1 MYQPNPELKRL
12 EAEKAE
18 AQQQLMREQ
27 HKYQRLCNR
36 EQYYKKRERTAR
48 THRLVT
54 RGAAVESVSP
64 LVKALGE
71 VEFYFLAERI
81 FSLPEVERIVEE
93 AATAHNAAEQS
104 GGD

>member
-1 MYQPNPELKRL
+1 MYQPSPELKKL

-18 AQQQLMREQ
+18 AEQQLMREQ

-36 EQYYKKRERTAR
+36 EQYYKKREHTVRA
-48 THRLVT
+48 HRLIT

-71 VEFYFLAERI
+71 VEFFSLVERI
-81 FSLPEVERIVEE
+81 FSMSEVKGMVME
-93 AATAHNAAEQS
+93 AVNAHNVAEQL

>member
-1 MYQPNPELKRL
+1 MYEPSPELKKL

-18 AQQQLMREQ
+18 AEQQLMREQ

-48 THRLVT
+48 AHRLIT
-54 RGAAVESVSP
+54 RGAALESVSP
-64 LVKALGE
+64 LV
-71 VEFYFLAERI
+71 ERI
-81 FSLPEVERIVEE
+81 FSMPEVKGIVME
-93 AATAHNAAEQS
+93 AVNTHNINKQT